1 MDIREVYART
11 TRHFLAPVQKYLDDP
26 SVTEVLINGPNTVYF
41 ERQGRLH
48 LADSVRF
55 QSEAALLAAARNV
68 AEYAGRPLGGD
79 SAASRHSLDARLP
92 DGSRVHIILPPSSRV
107 GVCISIRKFNAAN
120 LTLPRL
126 VELQTLT
133 GEAAEFL
140 SLCVAA
146 HRNLIVSGGTGSG
159 KTSLLNALST
169 EIDPAERIVVIE
181 DSSELQ
187 LQQPHTVYLES
198 QPPQPDGHGEVT
210 IRQLFVDSL
219 RMRPDR
225 IVVGEVRRGESLD
238 LIQSMIS
245 GHSGSMATVHASTPY
260 DAAIRL
266 ETLCLMS
273 GVELPIQVAR
283 TQVASALQLIIQINR
298 FPDGRRRVQAISESH
313 GLNLDGKYEMVDI
326 FRMAIT
332 KHPAEADSPGKLQ
345 WTGVRPRFTQ
355 SLLDYGLESKIDLT
369 REIFDQREVSNFCEN
384 SVTAEKPTRI
394 SDQ

>member
-1 MDIREVYART
+1 MDTREVYTRT
-11 TRHFLAPVQKYLDDP
+11 TRHFLAPVLKYLDDP
-26 SVTEVLINGPNTVYF
+26 SITEVLINGPSAVYF
-41 ERQGRLH
+41 EREGRLH
-48 LADSVRF
+48 LAEGIRF
-55 QSEAALLAAARNV
+55 QSESALMAAARNV
-68 AEYAGRPLGGD
+68 AEFAGRPLGGD
-79 SAASRHSLDARLP
+79 TAASRHSLDARLP
-92 DGSRVHIILPPSSRV
+92 DGSRVHIILPPSSRG
-107 GVCISIRKFNAAN
+107 GVCISIRKFSAAT

-140 SLCVAA
+140 SLCVACN
-146 HRNLIVSGGTGSG
+146 RNLIVSGGTGSG
-159 KTSLLNALST
+159 KTSLLNALSS

-187 LQQPHTVYLES
+187 LRQPHTVYLES

-225 IVVGEVRRGESLD
+225 IVVGEVRRGEALD

-245 GHSGSMATVHASTPY
+245 GHSGSMTTVHASTPY

-273 GVELPIQVAR
+273 GVDLPMQVAR
-283 TQVASALQLIIQINR
+283 TQVASALQMIIQINR
-298 FPDGRRRVQAISESH
+298 FPDGRRRVQTISESH

-326 FRMAIT
+326 FRMAT
-332 KHPAEADSPGKLQ
+332 PECRLEADTPGELQ
-345 WTGVRPRFTQ
+345 WTGAIPLMSQ
-355 SLLDYGLESKIDLT
+355 SLMNHGLLSKIDLT
-369 REIFDQREVSNFCEN
+369 REIFHS
-384 SVTAEKPTRI
+384 I
-394 SDQ
+394 L

>member
-1 MDIREVYART
+1 MDTREVYART
-11 TRHFLAPVQKYLDDP
+11 TRHFLAPVLKFLEDP
-26 SVTEVLINGPNTVYF
+26 SVTEVLINGPNRIYF
-41 ERQGRLH
+41 EREGRLH
-48 LADSVRF
+48 LAEGASF
-55 QSEAALLAAARNV
+55 QSEAALMAAARNV
-68 AEYAGRPLGGD
+68 AEFAGRSLGGD
-79 SAASRHSLDARLP
+79 SASSRHSLDARLP

-107 GVCISIRKFNAAN
+107 GVCISIRKFSPAT

-126 VELQTLT
+126 VELKTLT

-140 SLCVAA
+140 SLSVAA

-159 KTSLLNALST
+159 KTSLLNALSS

-187 LQQPHTVYLES
+187 LGQPHTVYLES

-225 IVVGEVRRGESLD
+225 IVVGEVRRGEALD

-260 DAAIRL
+260 DAAVRL

-273 GVELPIQVAR
+273 GVELPIHVAR
-283 TQVASALQLIIQINR
+283 TQVASALQLIVQINR

-313 GLNLDGKYEMVDI
+313 GLNAEGKYDMVDI
-326 FRMAIT
+326 FRMAAPT
-332 KHPAEADSPGKLQ
+332 HQSQTDSPGELQ
-345 WTGVRPRFTQ
+345 WTGAIPQ
-355 SLLDYGLESKIDLT
+355 ISEALLNYGLASRIDLT
-369 REIFDQREVSNFCEN
+369 RKIF
-384 SVTAEKPTRI
+384 EKLL
-394 SDQ
+394 